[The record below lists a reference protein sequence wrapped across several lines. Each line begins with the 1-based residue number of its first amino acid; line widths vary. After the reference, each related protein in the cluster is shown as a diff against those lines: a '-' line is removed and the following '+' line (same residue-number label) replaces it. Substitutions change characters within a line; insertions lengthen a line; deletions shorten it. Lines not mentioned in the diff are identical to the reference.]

1 MTNIFGSDGRVN
13 ADVDPA
19 SVPVERR
26 TQFVALVAA
35 QIMIEQAESNAKIAD
50 DAVAQ
55 AVKEFDRAQAAL
67 PVSTFLDEARAAAA
81 SYRRR

>member
-1 MTNIFGSDGRVN
+1 MDIFGSDGRVN
-13 ADVDPA
+13 ADLDPMTI
-19 SVPVERR
+19 PEGRR
-26 TQFVALVAA
+26 SQYVALVAA
-35 QIMIEQAESNAKIAD
+35 QIMIEQAESNTKIAD